1 MKRNLVQSVSSFVD
15 GIQRSD
21 RPAAQLVVALDFQTG
36 AEALDMA
43 VKLIGIA
50 PWMKVGLE
58 LFVAEGPGI
67 VRQLKALDFQVF
79 VDLKFLDIPNTV
91 RGAVRSCVKS
101 GADMLNIH
109 ACGGADMARVAVAA
123 RDEAFLEYGAELG
136 LASKPLLFAV
146 TVLTS
151 MQDPDNPILQGREP
165 AEVVLELAKAAHAA
179 GLDGVVCSGQEAARI
194 KAACGPDFLCLTP
207 GIRIPDPDAPAD
219 DQRRIMTPEAAVA
232 AGSDFLVVGRPIT
245 RSADPAQSAR
255 DVLQRMGQRM
265 GRRMDQAPPMGK

>member
-1 MKRNLVQSVSSFVD
+1 MA
-15 GIQRSD
+15 
-21 RPAAQLVVALDFQTG
+21 RPVPQLVVALDFQTG
-36 AEALDMA
+36 AEALAMA
-43 VKLIGIA
+43 AALKGIV

-58 LFVAEGPGI
+58 LYVAEGPGI
-67 VRQLKALDFQVF
+67 VRALKALGFQVF

-109 ACGGADMARVAVAA
+109 AAGGADMAKVAVAA
-123 RDEAFLEYGAELG
+123 RDEAFLEHGAELG
-136 LASKPLLFAV
+136 LTSKPLLFAV

-151 MQDPDNPILQGREP
+151 MQDPDNPILQGRE
-165 AEVVLELAKAAHAA
+165 AALVVLELAKASRDA

-207 GIRIPDPDAPAD
+207 GIRVPDPNAPADVNAPVD
-219 DQRRIMTPEAAVA
+219 DQRRVMTPEAAVA

-245 RSADPAQSAR
+245 RAANPAQSAKA
-255 DVLQRMGQRM
+255 VL
-265 GRRMDQAPPMGK
+265 RRMALA